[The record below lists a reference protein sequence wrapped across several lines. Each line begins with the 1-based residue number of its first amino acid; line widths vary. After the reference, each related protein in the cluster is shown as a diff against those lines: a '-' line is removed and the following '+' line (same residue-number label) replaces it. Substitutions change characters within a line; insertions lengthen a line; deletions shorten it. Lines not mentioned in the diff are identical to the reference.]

1 MTRSDVAQFGRLES
15 GLVTHGCAMCGAT
28 VAHDSHMLNGHVN
41 AVHRMSLKD
50 YFMKYIDTHE
60 SASRSKGTSGGSSIE
75 ATSNAKSNWMNQCE
89 FKVSRDEYTLHALLL
104 IRVLSQFQYSKFK
117 GFHPY

>member
-1 MTRSDVAQFGRLES
+1 MIELVTRSDVAKFGRLES

-60 SASRSKGTSGGSSIE
+60 SASRTEGSSGSSIE

-89 FKVSRDEYTLHALLL
+89 FKVSHSVMPKCIQGSRWTPFKRRLLC
-104 IRVLSQFQYSKFK
+104 RA
-117 GFHPY
+117 